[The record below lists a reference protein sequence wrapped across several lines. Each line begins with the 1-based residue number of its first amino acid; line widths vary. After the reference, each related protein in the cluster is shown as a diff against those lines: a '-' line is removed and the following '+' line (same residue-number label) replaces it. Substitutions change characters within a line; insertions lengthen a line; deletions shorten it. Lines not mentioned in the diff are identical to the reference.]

1 MNAINTQQK
10 TPDLGAGSPRNIKLV
25 FAGLMLS
32 MLLASLSQMVLST
45 ALPTVVGELDGV
57 DHMVWVITAYI
68 LASTISMPIY
78 GKLGDLLGRKGLLVA
93 ATLLFVAGS
102 VIGGLS
108 GTMTWLI
115 VGRAV
120 QGLGGGGLIILS
132 QAVIADLVPAR
143 DRGKYMG
150 IMGGAFAFSSVAGP
164 LLGGWFTEDIGWR
177 WTFWM
182 NIPLGALALAATVF
196 FLHLPKGTSKH
207 PKLDYMGMALLSAA
221 TTCLVLVATWGGG
234 TYAWTS
240 GVILGLIAMM
250 IASAIAFVGVERR
263 AAEPIIPLHLFHDR
277 NFNLTTIAG
286 LFTGVSMFGAM
297 SYLPTYLQMATGASA
312 TVAGMLMIPLMG
324 SLLVVSIVAG
334 IYVSRT
340 GRYKWL
346 PIAGSAA
353 LAISMVLLSTMTVG
367 TPVWLICFYIGIMGV
382 GLGATMQLLVL
393 VVQNS
398 FHISE
403 VGTATAANNYFRQ
416 VGASLGSAVV
426 GSVFAARLSRLLAER
441 LPSGDESAG
450 GSNSL
455 TPDAV
460 KSFPDAIR
468 LPIVESYND
477 ALTPIFLYIAPL
489 AIAAMI
495 LLCFIHE
502 KPLATTVEREIPAE
516 PLTEEQLA
524 EVELV
529 EAELAEVLTGDE
541 VLGDELTEEELVVI
555 NR

>member
-1 MNAINTQQK
+1 MNAVNTQQPPHQDADSK
-10 TPDLGAGSPRNIKLV
+10 RNLKLV

-45 ALPTVVGELDGV
+45 ALPTVVGELNGV

-78 GKLGDLLGRKGLLVA
+78 GKLGDLLGRKNLLIA
-93 ATLLFVAGS
+93 AITLFVAGS
-102 VIGGLS
+102 IAGGMA

-115 VGRAV
+115 AGRAV

-150 IMGGAFAFSSVAGP
+150 IMGGTFAFSSVAGP

-177 WTFWM
+177 WTFWI
-182 NIPLGALALAATVF
+182 NIPLGALAMAATIF
-196 FLHLPKGTSKH
+196 FLHLPQGTTKR
-207 PKLDYMGMALLSAA
+207 PKLDYTGMALLSAA
-221 TTCLVLVATWGGG
+221 TTSLVLVATWGGG

-240 GVILGLIAMM
+240 AVILGLIAMM
-250 IASAIAFVGVERR
+250 VASAIAFVHVEGR
-263 AAEPIIPLHLFHDR
+263 ADEPIIPLHLFRDR
-277 NFNLTTIAG
+277 NFNLTTVAG
-286 LFTGVSMFGAM
+286 LFTGVAMFGAM

-312 TVAGMLMIPLMG
+312 TGAGLLMVPLMG
-324 SLLVVSIVAG
+324 SMLVVSVVSG

-353 LAISMVLLSTMTVG
+353 LAVSMVLLSTMTVE
-367 TPVWLICFYIGIMGV
+367 TPVWLICFYIGIMGT

-398 FHISE
+398 FHITE

-426 GSVFAARLSRLLAER
+426 GSVFATRLTRLLAER
-441 LPSGDESAG
+441 LPSGGDSAG
-450 GSNSL
+450 GANSF

-460 KSFPDAIR
+460 KNLPDAIR

-477 ALTPIFLYIAPL
+477 ALAPIFLYIAPL

-502 KPLATTVEREIPAE
+502 KPLATTVERDIPADS
-516 PLTEEQLA
+516 LDEEQSLA
-524 EVELV
+524 EEEVPDEQLV
-529 EAELAEVLTGDE
+529 DE
-541 VLGDELTEEELVVI
+541 QLVDEQLVVSASS
-555 NR
+555 R